1 MTLKAVLFDL
11 GLTLIHTVSFPE
23 IYRRILVKFN
33 VNVSINDIIEA
44 QNSTATEFDIST
56 YNKHRR
62 EEFWVGYN
70 VTLLKKLDIQE
81 NIVFLANQID
91 ELWWIF
97 SDVQLYPEVE
107 STLSEL
113 KAKDL
118 KLGLISN
125 GFKKDIT
132 YVLEKL
138 KLEKWFD
145 SVVCIDSCN
154 CAKPDNQI
162 FLFALDQLAIKSSE
176 AIFVGDSISHDY
188 EGALGVGIKPYLI
201 DREGKYSD
209 NYNRI
214 ENLTD
219 LLGVVN
225 FH

>member
-23 IYRRILVKFN
+23 IYRRILAKFN
-33 VNVSINDIIEA
+33 VNISINDIIEA

-62 EEFWVGYN
+62 EEFWVDYN

-97 SDVQLYPEVE
+97 SDVQLYPDVE
-107 STLSEL
+107 NTFSEL
-113 KAKDL
+113 KAKGL

-162 FLFALDQLAIKSSE
+162 FLFALDQLAIESSE

-188 EGALGVGIKPYLI
+188 KGALGAGIKPYLI

-219 LLGVVN
+219 LLGVIN
-225 FH
+225 FY

>member
-62 EEFWVGYN
+62 EEFWVDYN

-125 GFKKDIT
+125 GFKKDIA

>member
-23 IYRRILVKFN
+23 IYRRILAKFN
-33 VNVSINDIIEA
+33 VNISIEDIIKA
-44 QNSTATEFDIST
+44 QNFTAAEFDIST
-56 YNKHRR
+56 YDKNRR
-62 EEFWVGYN
+62 KEFWIDYN
-70 VTLLKKLDIQE
+70 VSLLKKLNIQE

-91 ELWWIF
+91 DLWWIF

-107 STLSEL
+107 STFLEL
-113 KAKDL
+113 KAKGL

-125 GFKKDIT
+125 GFKQDIT

-138 KLEKWFD
+138 NLEKWFD

-154 CAKPDNQI
+154 CAKPDKQI
-162 FLFALDQLAIKSSE
+162 FLFALDTLGIASNE

-201 DREGKYSD
+201 DREGKYSNNFD
-209 NYNRI
+209 RI
-214 ENLTD
+214 KNLTD
-219 LLGVVN
+219 LFDLVN

>member
-62 EEFWVGYN
+62 EEFWVDYN

-219 LLGVVN
+219 LLGVIK